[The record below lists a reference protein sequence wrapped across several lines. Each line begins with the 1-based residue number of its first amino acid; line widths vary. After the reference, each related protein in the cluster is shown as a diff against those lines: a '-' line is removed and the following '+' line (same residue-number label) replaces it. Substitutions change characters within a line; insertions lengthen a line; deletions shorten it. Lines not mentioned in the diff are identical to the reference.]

1 MKYPS
6 MSFTHLPPEQQAIR
20 DRCFHPSGTFVEFP
34 VEDVEMSLPI
44 RFENIA
50 NRFPERIA
58 VQSGTDVVTYARL
71 SFASNQI
78 ARTILSR
85 FSSPRQPVALLFGRQ
100 PSSVASILGVLKS
113 GNL

>member
-1 MKYPS
+1 MW
-6 MSFTHLPPEQQAIR
+6 
-20 DRCFHPSGTFVEFP
+20 RCQYRYGSKI
-34 VEDVEMSLPI
+34 LQ
-44 RFENIA
+44 

-71 SFASNQI
+71 NFASNQI

-113 GNL
+113 GNLYVALDSSYPPDSLRAYDCALDRQAYFNR